1 MTETKAPRRGSI
13 GGALVLIAVGLVF
26 LYLNLRPDLDVWSV
40 IWQWW
45 PLILIFWGL
54 GKMVDYFWTRRHPES
69 AGGGISGGSVALIVL
84 LVIFGV
90 ALARGRDSRRMI
102 HETQTVE
109 RQGAEAV
116 SAKLEMPA
124 GDLNLSGGSS
134 HLLEAEFNYDGA
146 EGKPRVQYSASG
158 GRGALSVNQPGP
170 NVHVGR
176 TRNNWDLRFSNDVP
190 LELRLNMGAGEGELR
205 LRGTSLTSLD
215 VNMGAGTLSVDLTG
229 DWKKDVQVSI
239 HGGVGTARIRLPK
252 NVGVRVHATGGIGTI
267 DTHGLEREGGEYVNA
282 AYGKSPV
289 TMRVNVE
296 GGIGTIELVQEQ

>member
-1 MTETKAPRRGSI
+1 MAETKTPRRGSI

-26 LYLNLRPDLDVWSV
+26 LYLKLRPDLDVWSV
-40 IWQWW
+40 ISQWW

-54 GKMVDYFWTRRHPES
+54 GKMVDYFWMRRHPES

-84 LVIFGV
+84 LILFGV
-90 ALARGRDSRRMI
+90 ALARGRHSWRMT
-102 HETQTVE
+102 HETQTVG
-109 RQGAEAV
+109 RQGAESV
-116 SAKLEMPA
+116 TAKIQMGA
-124 GDLNLSGGSS
+124 GDLNISGGSGR
-134 HLLEAEFNYDGA
+134 LLDAEFNYDGSQ
-146 EGKPRVQYSASG
+146 GKPRITYDASG
-158 GRGALSVNQPGP
+158 GRGSLNIDQPGS

-190 LELRLNMGAGEGELR
+190 LELRLEMGAGEGDLR

-215 VNMGAGTLSVDLTG
+215 VNMGAGMLTVDLTG

-252 NVGVRVHATGGIGTI
+252 NIGVRVHATGGIGSINTG
-267 DTHGLEREGGEYVNA
+267 GLEREGGEYVNA
-282 AYGKSPV
+282 AYGKSKV

-296 GGIGTIELVQEQ
+296 GGIGTIELDEER

>member
-1 MTETKAPRRGSI
+1 MTEPQRPRRGSI
-13 GGALVLIAVGLVF
+13 GGALVLIAVGVAF
-26 LYLNLRPDLDVWSV
+26 LYLNLRPDLDAWSIV
-40 IWQWW
+40 RQWW

-54 GKMVDYFWTRRHPES
+54 GKMLDYFWTRRHPES
-69 AGGGISGGSVALIVL
+69 AGAGISGGSVALIVL
-84 LVIFGV
+84 LILFGV
-90 ALARGRDSRRMI
+90 ALARSRHSFRMI

-116 SAKLEMPA
+116 SARLEMPA
-124 GDLNLSGGSS
+124 GELKISGGSS

-146 EGKPRVQYSASG
+146 EGKPRVQYSVSG
-158 GRGALSVNQPGP
+158 GRGSLSVDQPGP
-170 NVHVGR
+170 NVHIGN

-190 LELRLNMGAGEGELR
+190 LELRLNMGAGEGDLR

-215 VNMGAGTLSVDLTG
+215 VNMGAGTLTADLTG

-252 NVGVRVHATGGIGTI
+252 NVGVRVHAKGGIGTI
-267 DTHGLEREGGEYVNA
+267 DTHGLEREGAEYVNK

-296 GGIGTIELVQEQ
+296 GGIGTIDLDEEP

>member
-1 MTETKAPRRGSI
+1 MGETRGPRRGSI
-13 GGALVLIAVGLVF
+13 GGALVLIAIGLVL
-26 LYLNLRPDLDVWSV
+26 LYLNLRPDLDAWS
-40 IWQWW
+40 IISQWW

-54 GKMVDYFWTRRHPES
+54 GKMLDYFWTRQHPES
-69 AGGGISGGSVALIVL
+69 ASGGISGGTVALIVL

-90 ALARGRDSRRMI
+90 ALARGRGSRQMI
-102 HETQTVE
+102 HETQAVE
-109 RQGAEAV
+109 RQGAESV
-116 SAKLEMPA
+116 TAKLQMGA
-124 GDLNLSGGSS
+124 GDLNISGGSAR
-134 HLLEAEFNYDGA
+134 LLDADFNYDGSQ
-146 EGKPRVQYSASG
+146 GKPRITYEASG
-158 GRGALSVNQPGP
+158 GRGSLNIDQPGP
-170 NVHVGR
+170 NVHIGK

-190 LELRLNMGAGEGELR
+190 LELRLQMGAGQGDLR

-215 VNMGAGTLSVDLTG
+215 VNMGAGRLSVDLTG

-267 DTHGLEREGGEYVNA
+267 DTNGLEREGGEYVNA

-296 GGIGTIELVQEQ
+296 GGVGMIELDQEP